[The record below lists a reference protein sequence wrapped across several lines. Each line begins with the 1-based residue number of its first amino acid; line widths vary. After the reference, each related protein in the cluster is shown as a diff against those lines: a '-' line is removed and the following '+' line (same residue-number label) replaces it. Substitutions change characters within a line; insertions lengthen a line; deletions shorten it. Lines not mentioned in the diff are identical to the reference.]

1 MAMAISAI
9 SQRFATKQA
18 VDTGIPANP
27 VTTPSSSGAIPSAI
41 QKLMQDNAAASS
53 TGPKNELGKDDFLK
67 LMLTELK
74 FQDPMNTKSDKEFI
88 AQLAQ
93 FSSLEQ
99 TTKLA
104 DTMGVNAQFNQLAQM
119 SSLVGKSVV
128 INDPDTSQTATG
140 PITEA
145 RLVDGKVQIGFNGK
159 MYDTSV
165 IVAITDPIGAKA
177 AGGTAPGTTPSGSTS
192 GSSAP
197 SPN

>member
-1 MAMAISAI
+1 MAISAI

-18 VDTGIPANP
+18 VDTGITANP
-27 VTTPSSSGAIPSAI
+27 VTTPSTGPIPDAI
-41 QKLMQDNAAASS
+41 QKLMQDNAASTS

-74 FQDPMNTKSDKEFI
+74 YQDPMNAKSDKEFI

-104 DTMGVNAQFNQLAQM
+104 DTMGAAQQFNQLAQM

-159 MYDTSV
+159 MYDTTV

-177 AGGTAPGTTPSGSTS
+177 AGGTAPATTTTPSGSTS
-192 GSSAP
+192 GGSAS